1 MLAFGMYGAGD
12 FFTMKGVVEAVLKK
26 LGLGGIT
33 EYKPGSRKYLHP
45 GRQADVIYNGKEI
58 AYLGEVHPV
67 VQKNFEIGERT
78 YIAVIDLKTVM
89 EMPSYIVKYKGVP
102 KFPAITRDISL
113 SMRKDVTAG
122 EIEEIIRKKG
132 GKILES
138 YELFDIY
145 EGSQLLKGYKSLAYK
160 IVFRASDR
168 TLTDEEAGK
177 VMDKI
182 ISSLAAKEV
191 TLRQ

>member
-1 MLAFGMYGAGD
+1 MLFR
-12 FFTMKGVVEAVLKK
+12 
-26 LGLGGIT
+26 
-33 EYKPGSRKYLHP
+33 S
-45 GRQADVIYNGKEI
+45 
-58 AYLGEVHPV
+58 
-67 VQKNFEIGERT
+67 ERT

-89 EMPSYIVKYKGVP
+89 EVPSYTAKYKGVP

-160 IVFRASDR
+160 IVFRAPDR